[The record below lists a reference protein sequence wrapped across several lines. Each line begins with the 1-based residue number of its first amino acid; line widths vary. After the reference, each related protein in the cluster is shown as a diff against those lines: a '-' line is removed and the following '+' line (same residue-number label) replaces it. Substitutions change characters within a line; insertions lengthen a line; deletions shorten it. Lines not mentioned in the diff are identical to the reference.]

1 MGLLSQYAHSIL
13 AHNFLIMKKLLLLL
27 LVLLTLPAVAR
38 RDSVFELELECAQR
52 MLRCGRATY
61 VSLQFALFQEAAL
74 LYLQE
79 KQQSTRRYRSNQST
93 LA

>member
-1 MGLLSQYAHSIL
+1 
-13 AHNFLIMKKLLLLL
+13 MKKLLLLL

-79 KQQSTRRYRSNQST
+79 K
-93 LA
+93 